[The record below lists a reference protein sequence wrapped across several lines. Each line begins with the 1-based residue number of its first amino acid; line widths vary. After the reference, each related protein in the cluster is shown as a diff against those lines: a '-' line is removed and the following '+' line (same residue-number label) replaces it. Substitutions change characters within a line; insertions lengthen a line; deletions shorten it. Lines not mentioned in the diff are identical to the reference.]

1 MYFLLF
7 LLWVSWKLKQ
17 SKCLECHKIQGFS
30 GLCSVCI
37 KRYQSNVAEH
47 KLARGS
53 LISAKKTQVP
63 VFVAV
68 PWSQKIRKKWYR
80 YKFLKAY
87 AETGLFVSL
96 LAFITLAYIAQN
108 DQTPVPAKSILLTHP
123 PAKPNKPY
131 PWGRIVQRLAAQQGW
146 QYEPNLLA
154 WQEDSHLLLADQ
166 KMARSKQAR
175 QQQRRGAFCVTKNPR
190 LLQKFKENPPE
201 LILLM
206 DDILTTGATLQGCL
220 DALEALLNHLPTGS
234 GLPKIQP
241 IVLTEV
247 PL

>member
-1 MYFLLF
+1 MDFFLF
-7 LLWVSWKLKQ
+7 LLWLSWKLKNSQ
-17 SKCLECHKIQGFS
+17 CLECHKKQGSS
-30 GLCSVCI
+30 GLCSVCV
-37 KRYQSNVAEH
+37 KRYQSNVADH
-47 KLARGS
+47 QLAKG
-53 LISAKKTQVP
+53 LLVSAKNTQVS

-108 DQTPVPAKSILLTHP
+108 DPNSVPAKSILLTHP

-131 PWGRIVQRLAAQQGW
+131 PWRRIVQRLAAQQGW

-154 WQEDSHLLLADQ
+154 WREDPLLLTDQ
-166 KMARSKQAR
+166 KMAQSKRAR
-175 QQQRRGAFCVTKNPR
+175 QQQRRGAFCATKNPQ
-190 LLQKFKENPPE
+190 LLQKFKENPPA

-220 DALEALLNHLPTGS
+220 DALEALLTHLPAGS
-234 GLPKIQP
+234 SLPKIQP
-241 IVLTEV
+241 VVLTEV

>member
-1 MYFLLF
+1 MC
-7 LLWVSWKLKQ
+7 V
-17 SKCLECHKIQGFS
+17 
-30 GLCSVCI
+30 
-37 KRYQSNVAEH
+37 KRYQSNVADH
-47 KLARGS
+47 QLAKG
-53 LISAKKTQVP
+53 LLVSAKNTQVS

-108 DQTPVPAKSILLTHP
+108 DPNSVPAKSILLTHP

-131 PWGRIVQRLAAQQGW
+131 PWRRIVQRLAAQQGW
-146 QYEPNLLA
+146 QYEPNLLV
-154 WQEDSHLLLADQ
+154 WQEDSPLLLADQ
-166 KMARSKQAR
+166 KMARSKRAR
-175 QQQRRGAFCVTKNPR
+175 QQQRRGAFCATKNPQ
-190 LLQKFKENPPE
+190 LLQKFKENPPA

-220 DALEALLNHLPTGS
+220 DALEALLTHLPAGS
-234 GLPKIQP
+234 SLPKIQP
-241 IVLTEV
+241 VVLTEV